1 MPKYKARHF
10 VTVYKRAYL
19 EKDVRS
25 RTPDKREAIRSARRK
40 VAAGGKRSRSAHD
53 AGFPRADV
61 FLVTGRGQE
70 KRQTLIYQ
78 CTWNGEKCVGEEL

>member
-40 VAAGGKRSRSAHD
+40 VAAGGKRSIPAID

-61 FLVTGRGQE
+61 YLVTGRGE
-70 KRQTLIYQ
+70 AKRSTLIYQ
-78 CTWNGEKCVGEEL
+78 CKWDGERCVGEEL